1 MYMKQGQT
9 IAVLISLHLHKDSGP
24 LMRPCY
30 LFPVVFLDILLNVF
44 FHVYTKAVKKHI
56 LYKRPFHITMIFD
69 L

>member
-9 IAVLISLHLHKDSGP
+9 IAVLISLHLHRNSGS

-56 LYKRPFHITMIFD
+56 L
-69 L
+69 